1 MITMKK
7 RWLFLSF
14 IAMCLLC
21 EIKIYAK
28 DSLNYVN
35 TVKEKHTESPLLK
48 IDLTVPGLSN
58 TSFPELEKDINNDIL
73 HKVNSKIEE
82 VTHES
87 EQYYEA
93 FMASHSKED
102 QFIPLEVLV
111 TYDIKKEN
119 ADVLSFELTLFK
131 SFLSAQT
138 EEYFYNIDLTTGK
151 MLTLEDFFGPTYKE
165 IINPQIKQQIAQREK
180 HENQL
185 FFHDENE
192 FQSIS
197 DHQKFYLNEQ
207 NQIVIVFDKYDIAP
221 GYMGFPEFIV
231 DQETTSTH

>member
-1 MITMKK
+1 MKK

-35 TVKEKHTESPLLK
+35 TVKEEHTESPLLK

-151 MLTLEDFFGPTYKE
+151 CSHSKIFLALLIKKLSILKSNNKLHNEKNMKINYSFMMKMNSNPFQ
-165 IINPQIKQQIAQREK
+165 IIKN
-180 HENQL
+180 
-185 FFHDENE
+185 
-192 FQSIS
+192 
-197 DHQKFYLNEQ
+197 
-207 NQIVIVFDKYDIAP
+207 
-221 GYMGFPEFIV
+221 FI
-231 DQETTSTH
+231 

>member
-1 MITMKK
+1 MKK

-35 TVKEKHTESPLLK
+35 TVKEEHTESPLLK

-93 FMASHSKED
+93 FMASH
-102 QFIPLEVLV
+102 
-111 TYDIKKEN
+111 
-119 ADVLSFELTLFK
+119 
-131 SFLSAQT
+131 
-138 EEYFYNIDLTTGK
+138 
-151 MLTLEDFFGPTYKE
+151 
-165 IINPQIKQQIAQREK
+165 
-180 HENQL
+180 
-185 FFHDENE
+185 
-192 FQSIS
+192 
-197 DHQKFYLNEQ
+197 
-207 NQIVIVFDKYDIAP
+207 
-221 GYMGFPEFIV
+221 
-231 DQETTSTH
+231 